1 MTLRGLAK
9 KGSVALL
16 NKVRKVVSRNRA
28 AQDVS
33 DNLDADQELSDSTVS
48 KKPAKKSQMDSSS
61 SEEEPVQKPAK
72 KPFNKTAK
80 KPAKKSQMDSS
91 SSEEEPVKKPAKKP
105 VNKTAKRTEDMQ
117 MISFKYN
124 ISDEDHPFNALNNK
138 VGSIELS
145 SIITK
150 NFDPENVSFLI

>member
-16 NKVRKVVSRNRA
+16 NRVRKVVSRNRA

-48 KKPAKKSQMDSSS
+48 
-61 SEEEPVQKPAK
+61 
-72 KPFNKTAK
+72 K